1 VPASTSGQGH
11 RRVQRFLLGVAILV
25 PLFSLVLAESRF
37 GRRLEK
43 SIYDT
48 WFILRGELPQPEELA
63 IVAIDVDSEQSL
75 GRYPWDRTWHTI
87 LIRNLARAG
96 VRVIAFDATFADAFP
111 EFDVELM
118 EIIDQTGI
126 VLLGAKT
133 LTSVSRSALV
143 RGLELPAENLR
154 GAPFGIVDVT
164 PDPLDGV
171 IREYPI
177 IHYYQQ
183 GQVPQ
188 LGIQALKL
196 FLDIP
201 LSELV
206 EAGPDGWKL
215 GDISIPVGPGG
226 GMLINYLGYRG
237 SVPTYS
243 YAMVVD
249 DAQTDIGDWDM
260 DAFEDLL
267 AEGHLEGKMVLVGST
282 VPEHQDFWPTTF
294 MDEGMGAGASYT
306 PGVEIHAHAVDT
318 ILHQRFIRVIPRWI
332 NYLFLLIVGVGVTLL
347 TARLKAKLGGV
358 VGIVIVGVIGAT
370 GLMLFLKFSSWMW
383 VLSPTVAALMAY
395 SGSTVALYL
404 AEIQDKARIRGMFQ
418 SYVSASVVNEL
429 IANPELLSLGGEER
443 ELSVLFCDVEG
454 FTSLSEG
461 LTPTQLVSL
470 LNEYLTVMTEIV
482 MEYDGIIDKYEG
494 DAMMAEFGAPVP
506 YPDHALKACKA
517 ALQMQRSL
525 DELRL
530 EWERVEKPMLYS
542 RIGVNT
548 GMMLVGNLGSRHI
561 MDYTVMGDNVNLAS
575 RLEGANKIWGT
586 NICISEMTYDQL
598 QGEMICREL
607 DLIRVKGKTKPV
619 KVFEVLE
626 TTDMGIPAGLES
638 LLERYESGVQLYRN
652 REFGDALDLF
662 HDILGL
668 DPDDGPSRVHQ
679 ERCYE
684 YLTNPPSE
692 DWDGVFEM
700 KTK

>member
-1 VPASTSGQGH
+1 M
-11 RRVQRFLLGVAILV
+11 LLGVAILV
-25 PLFSLVLAESRF
+25 PLLSLIFAESRF
-37 GRRLEK
+37 GRQLEK

-48 WFILRGELPQPEELA
+48 WFTIRGELPQPEELV
-63 IVAIDVDSEQSL
+63 IVAIDVESEQSL
-75 GRYPWDRTWHTI
+75 GRYPWDRKWHMI
-87 LIRNLARAG
+87 LIRNLAAAG
-96 VRVIAFDATFADAFP
+96 VKVVAFDATFGDSFP
-111 EFDVELM
+111 DRDQEFIDVIE
-118 EIIDQTGI
+118 ETGI
-126 VLLGAKT
+126 TILGAKT
-133 LTSVSRSALV
+133 LLFESRLARSTS
-143 RGLELPAENLR
+143 LEEPAGVLKR
-154 GAPFGIVDVT
+154 APYGIVDIN
-164 PDPLDGV
+164 PDPIDQV

-177 IHYYQQ
+177 VHYYQV

-201 LSELV
+201 YSELV
-206 EAGPDGWKL
+206 EVGPEGWQL
-215 GDISIPVGPGG
+215 GNISIPRGPGG
-226 GMLINYLGYRG
+226 GMLINYLGFKG
-237 SVPTYS
+237 SITTYP
-243 YAMVVD
+243 YAQIVD
-249 DAQTDIGDWDM
+249 DAETDIGDWDI
-260 DAFEDLL
+260 DAFEDLK
-267 AEGHLEGKMVLVGST
+267 AGGYLEGKMVFVGST
-282 VPEHQDFWPTTF
+282 VPEHQDLWITPFI
-294 MDEGMGAGASYT
+294 DAGIESGVVLT
-306 PGVEIHAHAVDT
+306 PGVEIHAHAVET
-318 ILHQRFIRVIPRWI
+318 ILHQRFIRVIPIWI
-332 NYLFLLIVGVGVTLL
+332 NYLLILLVGVGVTLL
-347 TARLKAKLGGV
+347 TIRLKARMG
-358 VGIVIVGVIGAT
+358 GIVGLIIVTVIGAT
-370 GLMLFLKFSSWMW
+370 GFLMFFKYSSWMW

-418 SYVSASVVNEL
+418 SYVSSSVVNEL
-429 IANPELLSLGGEER
+429 IAHPELLSLGGEER
-443 ELSVLFCDVEG
+443 ELSVLFCDVAD
-454 FTSLSEG
+454 FTSISEG
-461 LTPTQLVSL
+461 LTPTQLVSI
-470 LNEYLTVMTEIV
+470 LNEYLTIMTEIV

-494 DAMMAEFGAPVP
+494 DAMMAEFGAPIS

-525 DELRL
+525 EELRQ
-530 EWERVEKPMLYS
+530 EWDRAEKPMLYS

-598 QGEMICREL
+598 HGEMICREL
-607 DLIRVKGKTKPV
+607 DLIRVKGKTKQV
-619 KVFEVLE
+619 KVFEVFE

-638 LLERYESGVQLYRN
+638 LLERYEMGIQLYRD

-684 YLTNPPSE
+684 YLSSPPPD

>member
-1 VPASTSGQGH
+1 M
-11 RRVQRFLLGVAILV
+11 LLGVAILV
-25 PLFSLVLAESRF
+25 PLLSLIFAESRF
-37 GRRLEK
+37 GRQLEK

-48 WFILRGELPQPEELA
+48 WFTIRGELPQPEELV
-63 IVAIDVDSEQSL
+63 IVAIDVESEQSL
-75 GRYPWDRTWHTI
+75 GRYPWDRKWHMI
-87 LIRNLARAG
+87 LIRNLAAAG
-96 VRVIAFDATFADAFP
+96 VKVVAFDATFGDSFP
-111 EFDVELM
+111 DRDQEFIDVIE
-118 EIIDQTGI
+118 ETGI
-126 VLLGAKT
+126 TILGAKT
-133 LTSVSRSALV
+133 LLFESRLARSTS
-143 RGLELPAENLR
+143 LEEPAGVLKR
-154 GAPFGIVDVT
+154 APYGIVDIN
-164 PDPLDGV
+164 PDPIDQV

-177 IHYYQQ
+177 VHYYQV

-201 LSELV
+201 YSELV
-206 EAGPDGWKL
+206 EVGPEGWQL
-215 GDISIPVGPGG
+215 GNISIPRGPGG
-226 GMLINYLGYRG
+226 GMLINYLGFKG
-237 SVPTYS
+237 SITTYP
-243 YAMVVD
+243 YAQIVD
-249 DAQTDIGDWDM
+249 DAETDIGDWDI
-260 DAFEDLL
+260 DAFEDLK
-267 AEGHLEGKMVLVGST
+267 AGGYLEGKMVFVGST
-282 VPEHQDFWPTTF
+282 VPEHQDLWITPFI
-294 MDEGMGAGASYT
+294 DAGIESGVVLT
-306 PGVEIHAHAVDT
+306 PGVEIHAHAVET
-318 ILHQRFIRVIPRWI
+318 ILHQRFIRVIPIWI
-332 NYLFLLIVGVGVTLL
+332 NYLLILLVGVGVTLL
-347 TARLKAKLGGV
+347 TIRLKARMG
-358 VGIVIVGVIGAT
+358 GIVGLIIVTVIGAT
-370 GLMLFLKFSSWMW
+370 GFLMFFKYSSWMW

-418 SYVSASVVNEL
+418 SYVSSSVVNEL
-429 IANPELLSLGGEER
+429 IAHPELLSLGGEER
-443 ELSVLFCDVEG
+443 ELSVLFCDVAD
-454 FTSLSEG
+454 FTSISEG
-461 LTPTQLVSL
+461 LTPTQLVSI
-470 LNEYLTVMTEIV
+470 LNEYLTIMTEIV

-494 DAMMAEFGAPVP
+494 DAMMAEFGAPIS

-525 DELRL
+525 EELRQ
-530 EWERVEKPMLYS
+530 EWDRAEKPMLYS

-598 QGEMICREL
+598 HGEMICREL

-619 KVFEVLE
+619 KVFEVFE

-638 LLERYESGVQLYRN
+638 LLERYEMGIQLYRD

-684 YLTNPPSE
+684 YLSSPPPD